1 MTKFRVRQ
9 ARFKVCFKLT
19 QLGVASLDPVAFE
32 VLIEGLSRGMAFLRL
47 ATLAAKATAL
57 SFLSMTL
64 LLSGLAAL
72 SLLLSAL
79 AGTLLSEICG

>member
-1 MTKFRVRQ
+1 M
-9 ARFKVCFKLT
+9 
-19 QLGVASLDPVAFE
+19 ASLDPVAFE
-32 VLIEGLSRGMAFLRL
+32 VLIKGLSCGMTFLRL

-64 LLSGLAAL
+64 MLSGLAAL

-79 AGTLLSEICG
+79 ARTLLSEICG